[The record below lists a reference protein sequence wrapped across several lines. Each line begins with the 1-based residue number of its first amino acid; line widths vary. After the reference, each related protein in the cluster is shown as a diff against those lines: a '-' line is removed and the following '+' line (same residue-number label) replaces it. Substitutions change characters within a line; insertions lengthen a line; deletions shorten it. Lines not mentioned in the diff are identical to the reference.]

1 MYKTYEECKN
11 FIKQNLKIKTQ
22 RDFNSYITGKSIQL
36 GIPANPRK
44 FFKEEFLGWGD
55 FLCTNNI
62 ANQEKEFLPYNKLK
76 EKVIELGITS
86 IFEYKKIYKKHNFFP
101 SSPDQ
106 TYKEW
111 ISWYEFLNKEKI
123 QLLSFEESKK
133 YLKQFWFKS
142 STEYIEWYNNI
153 RPNNLSANPEKLFKE
168 WISYSDYLGYE
179 EKIMS
184 YGSQKVQS
192 FLDKYSIKYKKE
204 KTFPKC
210 KNKKV
215 LKFDFYLV
223 NYNICIEY
231 DGEQHFKP
239 NKLIGGIEA
248 LEKVKIHDEIKNK
261 YCLDNNIIL
270 LRISYT
276 EQKNIENIL
285 KDFCGINN
293 IKLNENLSYT
303 SFEEKKNKK
312 VKVEKLSY
320 KEAKEYI
327 INNLEIRNQRNYKKW
342 VRENNL
348 KFLYSSPEQGYKEL
362 WVNYYDYLSIKK

>member
-239 NKLIGGIEA
+239 NKLIG
-248 LEKVKIHDEIKNK
+248 VKIHDEIKNK